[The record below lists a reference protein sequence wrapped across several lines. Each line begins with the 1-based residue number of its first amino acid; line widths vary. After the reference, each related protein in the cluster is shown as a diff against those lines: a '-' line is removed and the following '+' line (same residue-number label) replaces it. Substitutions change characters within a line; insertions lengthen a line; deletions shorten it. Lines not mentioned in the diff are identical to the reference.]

1 MPVFNFQA
9 IDREGKAFSG
19 QMPAVSEVALE
30 QKLSET
36 GIWLI
41 DARMQASKVED
52 QAKGSK
58 RGWFDKGVTRRQ
70 IIDFCTLMTFQCKVG
85 VPLLQALDVARQDCE
100 NPYFAKVLGGMQK
113 NIEAGM
119 LSYEAMERYPQV
131 FTPHFISVIRAG
143 ETSGKLPEAFH
154 DLREYL
160 EWVDRVL
167 AEVRQASLYPAI
179 TATVVSGFVIGLF
192 IFVIPRF
199 AELLNSVNAKLPL
212 LTEMVFGL
220 SDLLKGSWYIW
231 LLVLPVLIISTL
243 VARRYSR
250 KVERA
255 IDRAKLSMPVFGPL
269 NTMLAISRFT
279 HNLAILYGSGIP
291 IINALELCRGL
302 TGSILVE
309 EAVVAVSESVKSG
322 ATLSEAIRK
331 HAIFP
336 PLLVRMVVMGETTGN
351 LDRALQNVS
360 DYYNEII
367 PRRIKKIVTII
378 EPAMTLFLIGLVGMV
393 ALSIYLPILSLMGT
407 IGK

>member
-1 MPVFNFQA
+1 MPVFTFQA
-9 IDREGKAFSG
+9 IDRDGKMLNG
-19 QMPAVSEVALE
+19 QMPAASEIALE

-36 GIWLI
+36 GIWLM
-41 DARMQASKVED
+41 DAKLQASKVQEN
-52 QAKGSK
+52 AKNSK

-100 NPYFAKVLGGMQK
+100 NPYFGRVLGGMQK
-113 NIEAGM
+113 QIEAGM
-119 LSYEAMERYPQV
+119 LSYEAMERYPQA

-143 ETSGKLPEAFH
+143 ESSGKLPEAFH

-199 AELLNSVNAKLPL
+199 AQLLGSVNAKLPL
-212 LTEMVFGL
+212 LTELVFGV
-220 SDLLKGSWYIW
+220 SDFLKGTWWVW
-231 LLVLPVLIISTL
+231 LGIIPFTVISALI
-243 VARRYSR
+243 ARRYSK
-250 KVERA
+250 KVERWF
-255 IDRAKLSMPVFGPL
+255 DNTKLNMPVFGPL

-309 EAVVAVSESVKSG
+309 DAVAAVAESVKSG

-331 HAIFP
+331 HPIFP

>member
-9 IDREGKAFSG
+9 IDRDGKTLSG
-19 QMPAVSEVALE
+19 QMPAASEIALE

-36 GIWLI
+36 GIWLM
-41 DARMQASKVED
+41 DARLQASKVEEK
-52 QAKGSK
+52 AKHSK

-85 VPLLQALDVARQDCE
+85 VPLLQALEVARQDCE
-100 NPYFAKVLGGMQK
+100 NPYFGRILGGMQK
-113 NIEAGM
+113 QIEAGM
-119 LSYEAMERYPQV
+119 LSYEAMERFPQA
-131 FTPHFISVIRAG
+131 FTPHFVSVIRAG

-192 IFVIPRF
+192 IFIIPRF
-199 AELLNSVNAKLPL
+199 AQLLGSVNAKLPL
-212 LTEMVFGL
+212 LTELVFGA
-220 SDLLKGSWYIW
+220 SDFLKGTWWVW
-231 LLVLPVLIISTL
+231 LGIIPFIVISALI
-243 VARRYSR
+243 ARRYSK
-250 KVERA
+250 KVERWF
-255 IDRAKLSMPVFGPL
+255 DKTKLSMPVFGPL

-309 EAVVAVSESVKSG
+309 DAVAAVAEAVKSG

-331 HAIFP
+331 HPIFP

-367 PRRIKKIVTII
+367 PRRIKKIVTVI
-378 EPAMTLFLIGLVGMV
+378 EPAMTLFLIGLVGLV

>member
-1 MPVFNFQA
+1 MPVFHFQA
-9 IDREGKAFSG
+9 IDRSGKTLTG
-19 QMPAVSEVALE
+19 QMPAISEVALE

-41 DARMQASKVED
+41 EAKAQASKVEE

-100 NPYFAKVLGGMQK
+100 NPYFGKVIGGMQK
-113 NIEAGM
+113 HIEAGM

-131 FTPHFISVIRAG
+131 FTPHFISVIKAG
-143 ETSGKLPEAFH
+143 ESSGKLPEAFH

-179 TATVVSGFVIGLF
+179 TATVVGAFVIGLF
-192 IFVIPRF
+192 IFIIPRF
-199 AELLNSVNAKLPL
+199 AELLGSVNAKLPL
-212 LTEMVFGL
+212 LTELVFSA
-220 SDLLKGSWYIW
+220 SDFLKGTWWVW
-231 LLVLPVLIISTL
+231 LGVIPVTIISAL
-243 VARRYSR
+243 VARRYSKR
-250 KVERA
+250 VERWF
-255 IDRAKLSMPVFGPL
+255 DKTKLTMPVFGPL

-291 IINALELCRGL
+291 IISALELCRGL

-309 EAVVAVSESVKSG
+309 DAVEGVSEAVKSG

-331 HAIFP
+331 YPIFP

-351 LDRALQNVS
+351 LDKALQNVS

-378 EPAMTLFLIGLVGMV
+378 EPAMTLFLIALVGLV

>member
-9 IDREGKAFSG
+9 IDREGKAFNG

-41 DARMQASKVED
+41 DARMQASKVEE
-52 QAKGSK
+52 QAKSSK

-100 NPYFAKVLGGMQK
+100 NPYFAKILGGMQK

-231 LLVLPVLIISTL
+231 LLVLPILIISTL

>member
-41 DARMQASKVED
+41 DARMQASKVEE

-100 NPYFAKVLGGMQK
+100 NPYFAKILGGMQK